1 MFAIL
6 CRFDL
11 DKASL
16 AAGWKQ
22 ELLGEA
28 HAPESDEFGIAT
40 FVYRATRAF
49 HPQRLWM
56 QVLEHSKLPVV
67 LRSKG
72 FFWIASHP
80 NTAWEWST
88 AGMYCT
94 VNVIVQKAQYGVLLL
109 TVVSLAFDAVAST
122 HCTA

>member
-1 MFAIL
+1 MSGIL

-28 HAPESDEFGIAT
+28 HTPESDEFGIAT

-49 HPQRLWM
+49 HPQKLWM
-56 QVLEHSKLPVV
+56 QVLEQSKLPVV

-94 VNVIVQKAQYGVLLL
+94 MNVTAQKAQHGIRLL
-109 TVVSLAFDAVAST
+109 TVVTLACNAVASA
-122 HCTA
+122 HRTA

>member
-1 MFAIL
+1 MF
-6 CRFDL
+6 RFDL

-28 HAPESDEFGIAT
+28 HTPESHEYGIGSC
-40 FVYRATRAF
+40 VYRSTTAF
-49 HPQRLWM
+49 HPQRLWT
-56 QVLEHSKLPVV
+56 QALEQKQLFNNV

-80 NTAWEWST
+80 QLVWEWST
-88 AGMYCT
+88 AG
-94 VNVIVQKAQYGVLLL
+94 KALLIMPAL
-109 TVVSLAFDAVAST
+109 RVARTCVVTYST
-122 HCTA
+122 

>member
-1 MFAIL
+1 MSQLVVLSNL
-6 CRFDL
+6 CDCAHPIALATTYRFNL

-28 HAPESDEFGIAT
+28 HVPESHEYGIT
-40 FVYRATRAF
+40 SFVYKSTTAF
-49 HPQRLWM
+49 HPQRLWV
-56 QVLEHSKLPVV
+56 QALEQKAVFNNV

-80 NTAWEWST
+80 DLVWEWST
-88 AGMYCT
+88 AG
-94 VNVIVQKAQYGVLLL
+94 NALLIMRPL
-109 TVVSLAFDAVAST
+109 HVARTPSL
-122 HCTA
+122 

>member
-1 MFAIL
+1 VSAIL
-6 CRFDL
+6 CRFDI

-40 FVYRATRAF
+40 FVYRANRAF

-56 QVLEHSKLPVV
+56 QVLENGKLPVV

-94 VNVIVQKAQYGVLLL
+94 MNVTAQQAQFGIRLL
-109 TVVSLAFDAVAST
+109 TVVTLACDAVAST
-122 HCTA
+122 HRTA